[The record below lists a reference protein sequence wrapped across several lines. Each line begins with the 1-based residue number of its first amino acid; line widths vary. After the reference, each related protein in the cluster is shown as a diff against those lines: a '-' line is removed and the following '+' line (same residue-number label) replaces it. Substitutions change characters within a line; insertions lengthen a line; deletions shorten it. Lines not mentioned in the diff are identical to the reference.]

1 MNLTRAAIQRDRV
14 TWVALAVIALTG
26 VFTYLGMP
34 RAEDPGFTV
43 RTAVVLTRFPGAS
56 AERVEQLVTDK
67 LEKKIQELPEL
78 ERIQSQSKEGVS
90 IIYVDIDEKYSNMR
104 PLWDKLRRKVQ
115 RAAAE
120 LPSGVIGPVVN
131 DEFGDVFGIVLG
143 IIGDGFGYAE
153 LKQVA
158 DEVRDE
164 LLHLPDVAKVE
175 IYGAQQERI
184 FVEYDNARLAELG
197 LSPLLLQKVLRER
210 NIIVPGGQVSTE
222 FERITL
228 EPSGNFESIED
239 TARTVVVVPGS
250 REVMY
255 LGDIVDIYRGYV
267 DPPHSKVRVSG
278 ENALALAVAMREGGN
293 ILDVG
298 KGIEAFLERAR
309 SVYPI
314 GIEFEMIQ
322 FQPDAVE
329 RKISDFI
336 GNLLQAIGV
345 VTLVLLFALGL
356 RTGLIVASLIPMTIA
371 MGLVLMG
378 YFDIGL
384 NQISLAALI
393 IALGMLVDTS
403 IVMCES
409 ITVEIAAGKSPVEA
423 AVASSQELMV
433 PLLTSAL
440 TTAAAFLPI
449 YLAEAKA
456 GEYTAP
462 IFQVV
467 TIMLLSSWLLGL
479 TLIPLLC
486 VRYLRVSANPDAES
500 VDSPFYQRYRAVLVG
515 VLQHRFLF
523 LVAVA
528 GVFAAAIYGF
538 RFVPSIFFPPNDR
551 PTFTAEIE
559 LPAGS
564 PIARTEAVVREFD
577 RYIAEHHRIGPERDE
592 GVTDWITFVGNGG
605 PRFILPYA
613 PKVAS
618 PEIAYAILNATSR
631 SAVDPLLPKIEQFLR
646 DHFPDVKATVR
657 PLDTGPPAWPPIEVR
672 ISGRDTEQIFAL
684 ADQVKAR
691 LREIPGT
698 KLIDD
703 DWGARAKKA
712 RIAIDQPRARRAG
725 VTSQDVALS
734 LQSFLSGIETTQYRE
749 GDKLIPVTLRSVAA
763 GRNDLGRIDGI
774 NVYAQASG
782 VSVPLN
788 QVADLVLEWEPARV
802 HRFNRVRTVTV
813 ESAMAPSHT
822 AADINSA
829 LSPWLEEQ
837 STAWGL
843 GYTWELGGEHEAS
856 DRSRRAIG
864 AKLPIAGLIIVLL
877 LVGQFNSVRKPLIIL
892 ITIPLGLIGV
902 VFGLLVARS
911 YFGFFTLLGVIALSG
926 VVINNAIVLI
936 DRIRIEIEDL
946 GRTPAEAVIEAAI
959 RRLRPIL
966 LTTATTVLGLIPLWF
981 GGGSMFQPMAIT
993 IIFGLLFAT
1002 VLTLLLV
1009 PVLYSLLFRV
1019 DVRAYSAPPTG
1030 ENRLEPALGA
1040 EATGVDS

>member
-14 TWVALAVIALTG
+14 TWTALAFIAFAG
-26 VFTYLGMP
+26 VFTYLEMP

-43 RTAVVLTRFPGAS
+43 RTAVVVTRFPGAS

-67 LEKKIQELPEL
+67 LEKKIQEMPEIY
-78 ERIQSQSKEGVS
+78 RIESQSKEGVS
-90 IIYVDIDEKYSNMR
+90 IIDVDIEEKYTDMR
-104 PLWDKLRRKVQ
+104 PIWDKLRRKVEQ
-115 RAAAE
+115 ASAE
-120 LPSGVIGPVVN
+120 LPSDVIGPIVN

-143 IIGDGFGYAE
+143 IIGDGFSYAE

-164 LLHLPDVAKVE
+164 ILHLPDVAKVE

-184 FVEYDNARLAELG
+184 FVEYDNARLSELG
-197 LSPLLLQKVLRER
+197 LSPLLLQKVLQER

-239 TARTVVVVPGS
+239 AARTVVVIPGS
-250 REVMY
+250 REVLY

-267 DPPHSKVRVSG
+267 DPPQSKVRVSG
-278 ENALALAVAMREGGN
+278 ENALVLAVAMREGGN
-293 ILDVG
+293 ILDLGDGV
-298 KGIEAFLERAR
+298 EAFLERAR
-309 SVYPI
+309 SAYPI
-314 GIEFEMIQ
+314 GIEFEMVQ
-322 FQPDAVE
+322 FQPDAVAK
-329 RKISDFI
+329 KISDFI
-336 GNLLQAIGV
+336 TNLLQAIGV
-345 VTLVLLFALGL
+345 VTLVLLIALGL

-403 IVMCES
+403 IVMSES
-409 ITVEIAAGKSPVEA
+409 IMVEMSAGKSPIEA
-423 AVASSQELMV
+423 AVSSSQELMV
-433 PLLTSAL
+433 PLFTSAL

-449 YLAEAKA
+449 YLAETEA

-486 VRYLRVSANPDAES
+486 VRYLRVSANPKAETTHTA
-500 VDSPFYQRYRAVLVG
+500 FYERYRAGLVS
-515 VLQHRFLF
+515 VLQHRAWFL
-523 LVAVA
+523 LAVVAA
-528 GVFAAAIYGF
+528 FAAAIYGF
-538 RFVPSIFFPPNDR
+538 GFVPSIFFPPNDR
-551 PTFTAEIE
+551 PTFTAAIE
-559 LPAGS
+559 LPVGS

-577 RYIAEHHRIGPERDE
+577 RYIAENHLVGPDREE
-592 GVTDWITFVGNGG
+592 GVTGWATFVGNGG
-605 PRFILPYA
+605 PRFILPYG

-618 PEIAYAILNATSR
+618 PEIAYTILNTTSR
-631 SAVDPLLPKIEQFLR
+631 SAVDPLLPQIEQFFR
-646 DHFPDVKATVR
+646 DRFPDAKATAR
-657 PLDTGPPAWPPIEVR
+657 PLDLGPPAWPPIEVR
-672 ISGRDTEQIFAL
+672 ISGRDTERIFAL
-684 ADQVKAR
+684 VDEVKAK
-691 LREIPGT
+691 LREVPGT

-703 DWGARAKKA
+703 SWGARAKKV

-725 VTSQDVALS
+725 VTSRDVAVS
-734 LQSFLSGIETTQYRE
+734 LQSFLSGIDTTHYRE

-763 GRNDLGRIDGI
+763 GRDDLSRIEGI
-774 NVYAQASG
+774 NVYARASG
-782 VSVPLN
+782 DSVPLK
-788 QVADLVLEWEPARV
+788 QVADVVLEWEPARV
-802 HRFNRVRTVTV
+802 LRFNRLRTVTV
-813 ESAMAPSHT
+813 ESALTPDYT
-822 AADINSA
+822 ATDINSV

-837 STAWGL
+837 SADWGI
-843 GYTWELGGEHEAS
+843 GYTWEFGGEYEAS
-856 DRSRRAIG
+856 GKSESAI
-864 AKLPIAGLIIVLL
+864 AEKLPIAALIIVLL
-877 LVGQFNSVRKPLIIL
+877 LVGQFNSIRKPLIIL

-902 VFGLLVARS
+902 VVGLLVARS
-911 YFGFFTLLGVIALSG
+911 YFGFITLLGIVSLSG

-936 DRIRIEIEDL
+936 DRIGIEIDEL
-946 GRTPAEAVIEAAI
+946 GRTPAQAIIEAAT

-966 LTTATTVLGLIPLWF
+966 LTTGTTVLGLIPLWI
-981 GGGSMFQPMAIT
+981 GGGSMFRPMAIT

-1002 VLTLLLV
+1002 VLTLGLV

-1019 DVRAYSAPPTG
+1019 DIREYGPPSIAENRHAPPSNTQ
-1030 ENRLEPALGA
+1030 GA
-1040 EATGVDS
+1040 GAGS

>member
-1 MNLTRAAIQRDRV
+1 MNLTRAAIQKDRA
-14 TWVALAVIALTG
+14 TWVALAVIAILG
-26 VFTYLGMP
+26 ISAYLEMP

-78 ERIQSQSKEGVS
+78 DRIRSQSKEGVS
-90 IIYVDIDEKYSNMR
+90 IIEVDIAEKYSDMR
-104 PLWDKLRRKVQ
+104 PLWDKLRRKVRQ
-115 RAAAE
+115 AAAE
-120 LPSGVIGPVVN
+120 LPSSVIGPIVN
-131 DEFGDVFGIVLG
+131 DEFGDVFGIVIG
-143 IIGDGFGYAE
+143 IIGDGFSYAE
-153 LKQVA
+153 LKEVA

-164 LLHLPDVAKVE
+164 LLRLPDIAKVE

-184 FVEYDNARLAELG
+184 FVEYDNARLAEFG
-197 LSPLLLQKVLRER
+197 LSPLLLQKVLQER
-210 NIIVPGGQVSTE
+210 NIIVPGGRVTTE
-222 FERITL
+222 YERITL

-239 TARTVVVVPGS
+239 TATTVISIPGS

-255 LGDIVDIYRGYV
+255 LGNIVDIYRGYV
-267 DPPHSKVRVSG
+267 DPPQTKVRVSG

-298 KGIEAFLERAR
+298 TGVKAFLENAL

-314 GIEFEMIQ
+314 GIEFEIVQ
-322 FQPDAVE
+322 FQPIAVAQ
-329 RKISDFI
+329 KISDFT
-336 GNLLQAIGV
+336 GNLFQAIAV
-345 VTLVLLFALGL
+345 VTLVLLAALGI

-409 ITVEIAAGKSPVEA
+409 IMVEISNGKSPVEA
-423 AVASSQELMV
+423 AVASSKELMI
-433 PLLTSAL
+433 PLLTSSL

-467 TIMLLSSWLLGL
+467 TIMLLSSWILGL

-486 VRYLRVSANPDAES
+486 VRYLRTSADPDSAS
-500 VDSPFYQRYRAVLVG
+500 TDTIVYRSYRAILVG
-515 VLQHRFLF
+515 SLRHRARFLIAVS
-523 LVAVA
+523 VAL
-528 GVFAAAIYGF
+528 AAAIYGF

-564 PIARTEAVVREFD
+564 PITRTEAVIREFD
-577 RYIAEHHRIGPERDE
+577 RYIAENHRVGPERE
-592 GVTDWITFVGNGG
+592 QGVTDWITFVGNGG

-618 PEIAYAILNATSR
+618 PEIAYAILNTTSR
-631 SAVDPLLPKIEQFLR
+631 SVVDPLLPQIEGWVR
-646 DHFPDVKATVR
+646 DRFPDAKATVR

-672 ISGRDTEQIFAL
+672 ISGRDTEQIFTL
-684 ADQVKAR
+684 ADQVKGK

-703 DWGARAKKA
+703 DWGARAKKV
-712 RIAIDQPRARRAG
+712 RIEIDQPRARRAG
-725 VTSQDVALS
+725 VTSRDVAVS
-734 LQSFLSGIETTQYRE
+734 LQSFLSGIDTTEFRE

-763 GRNDLGRIDGI
+763 GRDDLGRIEGI
-774 NVYAQASG
+774 NVYAQTSG
-782 VSVPLN
+782 ASVPLK
-788 QVADLVLEWEPARV
+788 QVADVVLEWEPARV
-802 HRFNRVRTVTV
+802 HRFNRFRTVTV
-813 ESAMAPSHT
+813 ESALAPGYT
-822 AADINSA
+822 AQDINSE
-829 LSPWLEEQ
+829 LSPWLAEE
-837 STAWGL
+837 SATWGL
-843 GYTWELGGEHEAS
+843 GYTWEFGGEHETS
-856 DRSRRAIG
+856 GRSRSAIA
-864 AKLPIAGLIIVLL
+864 AKLPIAALLILLL
-877 LVGQFNSVRKPLIIL
+877 LVGQFNSIRKPLIII

-911 YFGFFTLLGVIALSG
+911 YFGFITLLGTVSLSG

-946 GRTPAEAVIEAAI
+946 GHPPAQAVVEAAI

-966 LTTATTVLGLIPLWF
+966 LTTATTVLGLIPLWI

-1002 VLTLLLV
+1002 VLTLVFV
-1009 PVLYSLLFRV
+1009 PVLYSLFFRV
-1019 DVRAYSAPPTG
+1019 DFRNYEAPLAG
-1030 ENRLEPALGA
+1030 EHRDDRPAL
-1040 EATGVDS
+1040 S

>member
-1 MNLTRAAIQRDRV
+1 MNLTRAALERDRV
-14 TWVALAVIALTG
+14 TWVALALIAFAGLVTF
-26 VFTYLGMP
+26 VGMP
-34 RAEDPGFTV
+34 RSEDPGFTV
-43 RTAVVLTRFPGAS
+43 RTAVVVTRFPGAS

-67 LEKKIQELPEL
+67 LEKKIQEMPEL

-90 IIYVDIDEKYSNMR
+90 IIYVDIEEKYSDMR
-104 PLWDKLRRKVQ
+104 PLWDNLRRKVR

-120 LPSGVIGPVVN
+120 LPAGAIGPIVN

-143 IIGDGFGYAE
+143 IVGDGFDYAA
-153 LKQVA
+153 LKEVA

-184 FVEYDNARLAELG
+184 FVEFDNARLAELG

-239 TARTVVVVPGS
+239 TARTVVVLPGS

-267 DPPHSKVRVSG
+267 DPPHSKVLVSG

-293 ILDVG
+293 ILEVG
-298 KGIEAFLERAR
+298 EAIEAFLERAR

-314 GIEFEMIQ
+314 GIEFEIVQ
-322 FQPDAVE
+322 FQPEEVDGKIGDFVE
-329 RKISDFI
+329 
-336 GNLLQAIGV
+336 NLLEAIGV
-345 VTLVLLFALGL
+345 VTLVLLLALGL

-371 MGLVLMG
+371 MGLLLMG

-409 ITVEIAAGKSPVEA
+409 ITVEMAAGKSPVEA

-467 TIMLLSSWLLGL
+467 TIMLLCSCILGL
-479 TLIPLLC
+479 TLIPMLS
-486 VRYLRVSANPDAES
+486 VRYLRVSSSPDADR
-500 VDSPFYQRYRAVLVG
+500 VDSPFYRHYRAVLVG
-515 VLQHRFLF
+515 ALRHRFWF
-523 LVAVA
+523 LA
-528 GVFAAAIYGF
+528 GVAAVFALAIYGF

-564 PIARTEAVVREFD
+564 PIARTEVVVRELD
-577 RYIAEHHRIGPERDE
+577 RYLADQHRIGPGREE
-592 GVTDWITFVGNGG
+592 GVTNWVTFVGNGG
-605 PRFILPYA
+605 PRFILTYA
-613 PKVAS
+613 PKVSS
-618 PEIAYAILNATSR
+618 PELAYAIINATSR
-631 SAVDPLLPKIEQFLR
+631 SAVDPLLPQIENFLR
-646 DHFPDVKATVR
+646 DRFPDAKATVR

-672 ISGRDTEQIFAL
+672 ISGRDTEKIFEL
-684 ADQVKAR
+684 VDQVKAK
-691 LREIPGT
+691 LGELPGA

-712 RIAIDQPRARRAG
+712 QIAVDQPRARRAG
-725 VTSQDVALS
+725 VTSKDVALS
-734 LQSFLSGIETTQYRE
+734 LQTFLSGIETTQYRE

-763 GRNDLGRIDGI
+763 GRDDLGRIDGI

-782 VSVPLN
+782 ASVPLK
-788 QVADLVLEWEPARV
+788 QVADVVLEWEPARV
-802 HRFNRVRTVTV
+802 QRFDRFRTVTV
-813 ESAMAPSHT
+813 ESALAPGYT
-822 AADINSA
+822 ATDINSV
-829 LSPWLEEQ
+829 LGPWLEEESAQ
-837 STAWGL
+837 WDL
-843 GYTWELGGEHEAS
+843 GYTWAFGGEHEVS
-856 DRSRRAIG
+856 GRSRGAI
-864 AKLPIAGLIIVLL
+864 AEKVPVAALIIVLL
-877 LVGQFNSVRKPLIIL
+877 LVGQFNSIRKPVIIL

-902 VFGLLVARS
+902 VFGLLVAKS
-911 YFGFFTLLGVIALSG
+911 YFGFITLLGIVSLSG

-936 DRIRIEIEDL
+936 DRIRIEIEDV
-946 GRTPAEAVIEAAI
+946 GRTPSAAIVEAAI

-966 LTTATTVLGLIPLWF
+966 LTTATTVLGLIPLWI
-981 GGGSMFQPMAIT
+981 GGGSMFRPMAIT

-1002 VLTLLLV
+1002 VLTLVLV

-1019 DVRAYSAPPTG
+1019 DMRQYGSSPHAESELDVGVAP
-1030 ENRLEPALGA
+1030 
-1040 EATGVDS
+1040 

>member
-14 TWVALAVIALTG
+14 TWVALAVIAFAG
-26 VFTYLGMP
+26 VSTYLEMP

-43 RTAVVLTRFPGAS
+43 RTAVVVTRFPGAS
-56 AERVEQLVTDK
+56 AQRVEQLVTDK

-78 ERIQSQSKEGVS
+78 DRIQSQSKEGVS
-90 IIYVDIDEKYSNMR
+90 IIYVDIAEKYTDMR
-104 PLWDKLRRKVQ
+104 PLWDKLRRKVR

-143 IIGDGFGYAE
+143 IIGEGFSYAE

-175 IYGAQQERI
+175 IYGAQQERV
-184 FVEYDNARLAELG
+184 FVEYDNARLAEIG
-197 LSPLLLQKVLRER
+197 LSPLLLQQVLQER

-222 FERITL
+222 YERITL

-239 TARTVVVVPGS
+239 MANTVIAIPGS
-250 REVMY
+250 GDVMY

-267 DPPHSKVRVSG
+267 DPPQSKVRVSG
-278 ENALALAVAMREGGN
+278 ENALALAVAMRDGGN

-298 KGIEAFLERAR
+298 AGIEAFLERAR
-309 SVYPI
+309 SIYPI
-314 GIEFEMIQ
+314 GIEFELVQ
-322 FQPDAVE
+322 FQPDAVAE
-329 RKISDFI
+329 KISDFI
-336 GNLLQAIGV
+336 GNLLQAIGI
-345 VTLVLLFALGL
+345 VTLVLLLALGL

-371 MGLVLMG
+371 MGLVLMS

-409 ITVEIAAGKSPVEA
+409 IMVEISNGKSPVEA
-423 AVASSQELMV
+423 AVASSKELML
-433 PLLTSAL
+433 PLLTSTL

-467 TIMLLSSWLLGL
+467 TIMLLSSWILGL

-486 VRYLRVSANPDAES
+486 VRFLRTTANPKAER
-500 VDSPFYQRYRAVLVG
+500 VDTAFHQRYRATLVS
-515 VLQHRFLF
+515 VLQHRAWF
-523 LVAVA
+523 LVGIIGAL
-528 GVFAAAIYGF
+528 AAAIYGF

-551 PTFTAEIE
+551 PTFTAQIE

-564 PIARTEAVVREFD
+564 PIARTEAVIREFD
-577 RYIAEHHRIGPERDE
+577 RYIAENLRVGPARDE
-592 GVTDWITFVGNGG
+592 GVTNWITFVGNGG
-605 PRFILPYA
+605 PRFILPYG
-613 PKVAS
+613 PKIAS
-618 PEIAYAILNATSR
+618 PEIAYAILNTTSR
-631 SAVDPLLPKIEQFLR
+631 SAVDPLLPQIEAFVR
-646 DHFPDVKATVR
+646 DHFPDAKVTVR

-672 ISGRDTEQIFAL
+672 VSGRDTERIFEL
-684 ADQVKAR
+684 VDRIKGK
-691 LREIPGT
+691 LREIPGA

-703 DWGARAKKA
+703 NWGARAKKL
-712 RIAIDQPRARRAG
+712 RIEIDQPRARRAG
-725 VTSQDVALS
+725 VTSQDVAVS
-734 LQSFLSGIETTQYRE
+734 LQSFLSGIDTTEFRE

-763 GRNDLGRIDGI
+763 GRDDLGRIEGI

-782 VSVPLN
+782 ASVPLK
-788 QVADLVLEWEPARV
+788 QVADVVLEWEPARV
-802 HRFNRVRTVTV
+802 HRFDRFRTVTV
-813 ESAMAPSHT
+813 ESALAPGYT
-822 AADINSA
+822 AQDINSV
-829 LSPWLEEQ
+829 LLPWLVEE
-837 STAWGL
+837 SAGWGI
-843 GYTWELGGEHEAS
+843 GYSWEFGGEYEAS
-856 DRSRRAIG
+856 GRSRRAIA
-864 AKLPIAGLIIVLL
+864 AKLPIAALIILLL
-877 LVGQFNSVRKPLIIL
+877 LVGQFNSIRKPLIIL

-902 VFGLLVARS
+902 VVGLLLARS
-911 YFGFFTLLGVIALSG
+911 YFGFITLLGVVALSG

-936 DRIRIEIEDL
+936 DRIRIEIEDM
-946 GRTPAEAVIEAAI
+946 GRTPAQAVVEAAI
-959 RRLRPIL
+959 RRFRPIL
-966 LTTATTVLGLIPLWF
+966 LTTVTTILGLIPLWI

-1002 VLTLLLV
+1002 VLTLVLV
-1009 PVLYSLLFRV
+1009 PVLYSLLYRV
-1019 DVRAYSAPPTG
+1019 DFQEYGPASRG
-1030 ENRLEPALGA
+1030 ENRHDSPLRPQSA
-1040 EATGVDS
+1040 GVDS

>member
-1 MNLTRAAIQRDRV
+1 MNLTRVAIERDRV
-14 TWVALAVIALTG
+14 TWVVLAVIALAG
-26 VFTYLGMP
+26 WSTYLGMP

-43 RTAVVLTRFPGAS
+43 RTAIVVTALPGAS

-67 LEKKIQELPEL
+67 LEKKIQEMPEL

-90 IIYVDIDEKYSNMR
+90 IITVDIQEKYTDMR
-104 PLWDKLRRKVQ
+104 PIWDKLQRKVL
-115 RAAAE
+115 RASVE

-143 IIGDGFGYAE
+143 IVGDGFDYAE

-164 LLHLPDVAKVE
+164 ILHLPDVAKVE

-184 FVEYDNARLAELG
+184 FVEYENARLAELG
-197 LSPLLLQKVLRER
+197 LSPLLLQRVLQDR

-222 FERITL
+222 LERITL

-239 TARTVVVVPGS
+239 TERTVIVLPGS
-250 REVMY
+250 GEVMY

-267 DPPHSKVRVSG
+267 DPPQSKVRVSG

-293 ILDVG
+293 ILEIG
-298 KGIEAFLERAR
+298 EGIKEFLERAR

-314 GIEFEMIQ
+314 GIEFDVVQ
-322 FQPDAVE
+322 FQPDPVSQ
-329 RKISDFI
+329 KIGDFVD
-336 GNLLQAIGV
+336 NLLQAIGI
-345 VTLVLLFALGL
+345 VTLVLLVALGL
-356 RTGLIVASLIPMTIA
+356 RTGLVVASLIPMTIA
-371 MGLVLMG
+371 LGLVLMG

-409 ITVEIAAGKSPVEA
+409 ITVEIAAGKTPVEA

-449 YLAEAKA
+449 YLAESKA

-467 TIMLLSSWLLGL
+467 TIMLLSSWVLGL
-479 TLIPLLC
+479 TLIPLLS
-486 VRYLRVSANPDAES
+486 VRYLRVGAGSDRT
-500 VDSPFYQRYRAVLVG
+500 DSPFYRRYRAVLVG
-515 VLQHRFLF
+515 VLQHRFWF
-523 LVAVA
+523 FVGIAS
-528 GVFAAAIYGF
+528 VFAAAIYGF

-564 PIARTEAVVREFD
+564 PISRTETVVRELD
-577 RYIAEHHRIGPERDE
+577 RYIAEHHRIGPEREE
-592 GVTDWITFVGNGG
+592 GVTDWVAFVGNGG
-605 PRFILPYA
+605 PRFILTYA
-613 PKVAS
+613 PKVSS
-618 PEIAYAILNATSR
+618 PELAYTILNTTSR
-631 SAVDPLLPKIEQFLR
+631 SIVDPLVPQIEKFLR
-646 DHFPDVKATVR
+646 DRFPDAKATVR

-672 ISGRDTEQIFAL
+672 ISGRDTEKIFEL
-684 ADQVKAR
+684 VDQVKAR
-691 LREIPGT
+691 LRELPGS

-703 DWGARAKKA
+703 DWGARAKKV
-712 RIAIDQPRARRAG
+712 RIDIDQPRALRAG
-725 VTSQDVALS
+725 VTSQDVAIS

-749 GDKLIPVTLRSVAA
+749 GNKLIPVTLRSVAA
-763 GRNDLGRIDGI
+763 GREDIGNIDGI

-782 VSVPLN
+782 ASVPLK
-788 QVADLVLEWEPARV
+788 QVADVILEWEPARV
-802 HRFNRVRTVTV
+802 QRFNRLRTVTV
-813 ESAMAPSHT
+813 ESALAPGYT
-822 AADINSA
+822 ATELNNLLA
-829 LSPWLEEQ
+829 PWLEEQ
-837 STAWGL
+837 SAAWDL
-843 GYTWELGGEHEAS
+843 GYAWDFGGEYEVS
-856 DRSRRAIG
+856 GRSRRSIA
-864 AKLPIAGLIIVLL
+864 AKLPIAGLIIILL
-877 LVGQFNSVRKPLIIL
+877 LVGQFNSIRKPLIIL

-902 VFGLLVARS
+902 VFGLIVARS
-911 YFGFFTLLGVIALSG
+911 YFGFITLLGIVSLSG

-946 GRTPAEAVIEAAI
+946 GRPPAAAVVEAAV

-966 LTTATTVLGLIPLWF
+966 LTTATTVLGLIPLWV

-1002 VLTLLLV
+1002 VLTLFLV
-1009 PVLYSLLFRV
+1009 PVLYSLFFRV
-1019 DVRAYSAPPTG
+1019 NMRDYRDSPVGRD
-1030 ENRLEPALGA
+1030 RLE
-1040 EATGVDS
+1040 TGSVGDSGPSPP